1 MFDKRVVNAV
11 HSAMRDRPL
20 KIFAGSAGK
29 AFAEDVCQRLGIALG
44 QALVSRFNDGEVR
57 VQILENVRDCDVF
70 ILNQTN
76 PPAENI
82 LEMALLS
89 EAAHGSSAGRITLV
103 PTYLGYNR
111 QDRKDRP
118 RVPISSRTVMR
129 FLAHS
134 GADRALFFD
143 LHSEPTAG
151 FMSNLVIDHL
161 YASTISVP
169 YLQKVLT
176 ENYVVASP
184 DKGGTERAEA
194 YARRLGQDDFVVFF
208 KSRSAPGEI
217 KKESVKI
224 IGEVRGK
231 DIIFV
236 DDLIDSGGTM
246 IADAEAAR
254 KAGAKR
260 IFCFATHAVFSSDPK
275 RVIDR
280 FDNSAVSE
288 LIVTDSVRHDA
299 KLMKGKRVKVTVL
312 PLSELVADAIA
323 RIHAGES
330 VSALIT

>member
-20 KIFAGSAGK
+20 KIFAGSAGR

-44 QALVSRFNDGEVR
+44 QAIVSRLNDGELR
-57 VQILENVRDCDVF
+57 VQILETVRDGDFF

-89 EAAHGSSAGRITLV
+89 EAAHGSSAGPITLV

-118 RVPISSRTVMR
+118 PVPISSRTVMR

-143 LHSEPTAG
+143 LHSDPTPR

-176 ENYVVASP
+176 ENYVVGSP

-231 DIIFV
+231 DVIFV
-236 DDLIDSGGTM
+236 DALIDSAGTM
-246 IADAEAAR
+246 IAHANQAKKAR
-254 KAGAKR
+254 PKT
-260 IFCFATHAVFSSDPK
+260 IICFAPHADFPTH
-275 RVIDR
+275 
-280 FDNSAVSE
+280 
-288 LIVTDSVRHDA
+288 T
-299 KLMKGKRVKVTVL
+299 
-312 PLSELVADAIA
+312 
-323 RIHAGES
+323 
-330 VSALIT
+330 

>member
-1 MFDKRVVNAV
+1 
-11 HSAMRDRPL
+11 MRDRPL
-20 KIFAGSAGK
+20 KIFAGGAGK
-29 AFAEDVCQRLGIALG
+29 SFAEAVCEKLGIVLG

-89 EAAHGSSAGRITLV
+89 EAAHDSSAGRITLV

-151 FMSNLVIDHL
+151 FMSDLVIDHL
-161 YASTISVP
+161 YVSKITVP
-169 YLQKVLT
+169 YLQKILT

-184 DKGGTERAEA
+184 DKGGTARAEA
-194 YARRLGQDDFVVFF
+194 YARRLGHDDFVVFF
-208 KSRSAPGEI
+208 KSRSGPGAI
-217 KKESVKI
+217 KKESIKI
-224 IGEVRGK
+224 IGSVKGK
-231 DIIFV
+231 DVVLI
-236 DDLIDSGGTM
+236 DDMIDSGGTM
-246 IADAEAAR
+246 IADAEAA
-254 KAGAKR
+254 KEAGAKR

-275 RVIDR
+275 TVIER
-280 FDNSAVSE
+280 FDNSAVTE
-288 LIVTDSVRHDA
+288 LIVTDSIRHDPR
-299 KLMKGKRVKVTVL
+299 LMKGKRVKVTVL
-312 PLSELVADAIA
+312 PLAEFVADAIG
-323 RIHAGES
+323 RIHVGES
-330 VSALIT
+330 VSALII